1 MHIGISRLIICVML
15 GVHSEEC
22 KAKLR
27 VQGMVSS
34 ISKKMQTYLHLYFII
49 QFLRSTFLFLL
60 MTCDFA
66 RGTSAKYKI
75 SASCM

>member
-1 MHIGISRLIICVML
+1 MHISISELIICITL

-22 KAKLR
+22 KAELR
-27 VQGMVSS
+27 AQGMVSS
-34 ISKKMQTYLHLYFII
+34 FSKKMRTYLHLYFII

-60 MTCDFA
+60 MTGDVA